1 MGSVPEGTLCFYC
14 FEHAAGYIP
23 DGAWGPMC
31 GPCIA
36 RLLAG
41 QADALCRQRWQRLW
55 RKWGSKL
62 ARPVTVQAVFCVE
75 AEMLAPYLWGA

>member
-1 MGSVPEGTLCFYC
+1 MGSVPESTLCYYC
-14 FEHAAGYIP
+14 LEHEAGYIP
-23 DGAWGPMC
+23 DGACGTMC
-31 GPCIA
+31 GACQDLPGGA
-36 RLLAG
+36 T
-41 QADALCRQRWQRLW
+41 ALRRQRWQRLW

>member
-1 MGSVPEGTLCFYC
+1 MGSVPKLCFFC
-14 FEHAAGYIP
+14 AEHPAGYIP

-55 RKWGSKL
+55 RKWLRKL
-62 ARPVTVQAVFCVE
+62 AARPVTVQAVFCVE
-75 AEMLAPYLWGA
+75 AEMLAPYLRGA